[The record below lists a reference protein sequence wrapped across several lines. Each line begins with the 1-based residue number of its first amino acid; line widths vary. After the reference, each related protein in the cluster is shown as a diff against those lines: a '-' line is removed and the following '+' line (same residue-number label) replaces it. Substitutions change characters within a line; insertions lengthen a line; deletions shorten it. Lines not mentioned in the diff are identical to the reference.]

1 MPTEQELEKEITKW
15 KFKYNARNAEYVLLH
30 QEFENYK
37 KNQVYLPWLLA
48 LALLLATICFY
59 LYD

>member
-1 MPTEQELEKEITKW
+1 MPTEQELEQAITKW
-15 KFKYNARNAEYVLLH
+15 KFKYNARNAEYVLLY

-37 KNQVYLPWLLA
+37 KNKVYLPWLA
-48 LALLLATICFY
+48 LALLLAALCFY

>member
-1 MPTEQELEKEITKW
+1 MPTEQELEQAITKW

-37 KNQVYLPWLLA
+37 KNQVYLP
-48 LALLLATICFY
+48 
-59 LYD
+59 